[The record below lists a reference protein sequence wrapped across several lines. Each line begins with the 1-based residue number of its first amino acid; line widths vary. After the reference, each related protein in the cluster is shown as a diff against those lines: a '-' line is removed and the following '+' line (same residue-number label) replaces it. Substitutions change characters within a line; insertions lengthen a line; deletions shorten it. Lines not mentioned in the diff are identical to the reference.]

1 MAKINPNDRYTINGL
16 RANITEA
23 LDLLRNSTSQTIEG
37 DVSIATTIL
46 ETALEV
52 SDPKI
57 LDKDCGC
64 G

>member
-1 MAKINPNDRYTINGL
+1 MARVNPNDRYTINAL
-16 RANITEA
+16 RINIRDA
-23 LDLLRNSTSQTIEG
+23 IEVLKDAG
-37 DVSIATTIL
+37 EEPSVAIAITML